1 MNKMK
6 KLISVLVLC
15 SASLCSFAQDSR
27 EEKKVKTPSPTET
40 NFNMPVAFVN
50 IRDYAYL
57 PDNARMIVE
66 LVNANQYRELANLPT
81 VITRMMQE
89 ISFYKDSLENGI
101 GSVRIDYAID
111 KQYPFNKLRFTRHT
125 SEGEIFMTNANDVS
139 RLKLDQDTVRL
150 YFRDYPLLEQ
160 ADEKQKN
167 WEYPMYATKI
177 YQVTFCVNSYK
188 DLAKIVAD
196 STSLRH
202 ALDTLYATKRANTL
216 KAPYRAPSSARY
228 NPYAPEHPG
237 MKRRMIPLTDVRF
250 KQYGGL
256 VESDNAANW
265 DVLHRADVLTTTGNL
280 GMGLV
285 RNTFAPYAEV
295 GVAIVTHGKQRPGV
309 DVPSKT
315 FGLSIASYF
324 MFERNTAGNYD
335 LYANNFVNAYAS
347 VAQDMTLGLG
357 YLYWQQGGYFT
368 GNTFKLLLNVKLL
381 KKGLTLSPEI
391 IVTDDFNQIFP
402 GLTLKV
408 F

>member
-1 MNKMK
+1 MK
-6 KLISVLVLC
+6 KLINFLFFCAAGLAC
-15 SASLCSFAQDSR
+15 KAQDGT
-27 EEKKVKTPSPTET
+27 EEKKTKVPSPTEA
-40 NFNMPVAFVN
+40 NFNMPAEFVN

-57 PDNARMIVE
+57 PNNAKMIVE
-66 LVNANQYRELANLPT
+66 LVNAEQYKELVNINE
-81 VITRMMQE
+81 VISKMMRE

-101 GSVRIDYAID
+101 SSVRIDYAID
-111 KQYPFNKLRFTRHT
+111 EEYPFNKIRFARHAAD
-125 SEGEIFMTNANDVS
+125 GDIFMTRTDEVS
-139 RLKLDQDTVRL
+139 HLKLDQDTIRIYVRHK
-150 YFRDYPLLEQ
+150 PLKQ
-160 ADEKQKN
+160 AYGN
-167 WEYPMYATKI
+167 GRRYPMYAYNF
-177 YQVTFCVNSYK
+177 YQVTFCLNNYT
-188 DLAKIVAD
+188 DLAKIAGD
-196 STSLRH
+196 TAMLRH
-202 ALDTLYATKRANTL
+202 TLDTLYTTKRRSTLAN
-216 KAPYRAPSSARY
+216 PHVNPSSSRY
-228 NPYAPEHPG
+228 NPYATQTNVKP
-237 MKRRMIPLTDVRF
+237 RWVSLSNVRF

-256 VESDNAANW
+256 VESDNARNW
-265 DVLHRADVLTTTGNL
+265 EVLHRTDVLTSTGNL

-295 GVAIVTHGKQRPGV
+295 GMAIVTHGKLRPGV

-324 MFERNTAGNYD
+324 MFERNATGNYD

-391 IVTDDFNQIFP
+391 IVTDNFNQIFP